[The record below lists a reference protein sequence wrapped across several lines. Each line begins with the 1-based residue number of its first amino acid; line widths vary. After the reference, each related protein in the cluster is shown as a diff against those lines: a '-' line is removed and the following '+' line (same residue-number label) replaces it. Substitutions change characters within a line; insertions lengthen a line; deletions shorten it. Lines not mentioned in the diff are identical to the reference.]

1 MHIGIL
7 VTNTDRSDFAKAR
20 ASDGAKFTTLLQPLR
35 PDWQFTPVQVV
46 DEMFP
51 KSPSEFDG
59 YVIGGSPAS
68 VNGQEP
74 WIETLAEFI
83 RGLDHKAI
91 PTVGV
96 CFGHQA
102 IAKALGGRVGKNP
115 SGWGWGLAATQFQTH
130 ESWMSPDKEII
141 NLYAAHNEQVTDL
154 PSKAE
159 VLGGSAFCPIGSFGI
174 GDHFMTTQYH
184 PEIDLDF
191 FTDLTHDLKTYI
203 GRDVATAALQSTI
216 KPADN
221 ASFAQWMVQFLEMP
235 R

>member
-74 WIETLAEFI
+74 WIANHRRR
-83 RGLDHKAI
+83 RGNRR
-91 PTVGV
+91 TT
-96 CFGHQA
+96 
-102 IAKALGGRVGKNP
+102 RVSARTRLRRGAR
-115 SGWGWGLAATQFQTH
+115 L
-130 ESWMSPDKEII
+130 
-141 NLYAAHNEQVTDL
+141 L
-154 PSKAE
+154 P
-159 VLGGSAFCPIGSFGI
+159 
-174 GDHFMTTQYH
+174 
-184 PEIDLDF
+184 
-191 FTDLTHDLKTYI
+191 
-203 GRDVATAALQSTI
+203 
-216 KPADN
+216 
-221 ASFAQWMVQFLEMP
+221 
-235 R
+235 